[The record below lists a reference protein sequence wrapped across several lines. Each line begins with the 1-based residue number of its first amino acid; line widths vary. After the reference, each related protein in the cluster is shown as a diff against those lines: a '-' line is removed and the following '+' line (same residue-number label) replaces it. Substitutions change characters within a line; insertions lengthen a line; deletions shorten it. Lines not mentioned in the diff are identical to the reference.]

1 MTHPPPI
8 SGAPPESP
16 PESPPDTPTRVRRR
30 PIGGL
35 GAIAGALALLWAALA
50 VPAAAAG
57 GATIRHAATAPD
69 PAALCEEATRRA
81 SAEAGVPV
89 AILQAIALA
98 ETGRR
103 DGGRARPWPWALNFG
118 GPGAWFEDRG
128 AALAALRAALGQ
140 GRRNI
145 DIGCFQ
151 INHRWHAEGFAS
163 LEEMI
168 DPLANARYAARFLRS
183 LHAETGSWIAAAG
196 AYHSRT
202 PVHAARYRTAVA
214 RHLEAMGEP
223 APREAP
229 LPLATRAATAPPAPD
244 PGESGARPPAPRMP
258 GSIFDGRGLLVAPL
272 GALAARGG

>member
-1 MTHPPPI
+1 MTHHPPI
-8 SGAPPESP
+8 SAPPL
-16 PESPPDTPTRVRRR
+16 RAAAV
-30 PIGGL
+30 
-35 GAIAGALALLWAALA
+35 ALALICAMAA
-50 VPAAAAG
+50 PAAAAG
-57 GATIRHAATAPD
+57 GATIRHAAATLD
-69 PAALCEEATRRA
+69 PAALCEEATHRA

-103 DGGRARPWPWALNFG
+103 DDGRARPWPWALNFG
-118 GPGAWFEDRG
+118 GPGAWFEDRA

-145 DIGCFQ
+145 DVGCFQ

-168 DPLANARYAARFLRS
+168 DPLANARYAARFLRT
-183 LHAETGSWIAAAG
+183 LHAETGSWLAAAG

-202 PVHAARYRTAVA
+202 PVHAARYRATVA
-214 RHLEAMGEP
+214 RYLAAMGEP
-223 APREAP
+223 PPNDPAPVAS
-229 LPLATRAATAPPAPD
+229 RAATAPPAPE
-244 PGESGARPPAPRMP
+244 PAQPAAPRMP
-258 GSIFDGRGLLVAPL
+258 GSLFDGGAPGGRGLLVAPL